1 MQIEAVIFDRD
12 NTLLYFD
19 PARQARLE
27 AQIAMVAPAITT
39 ERLYAAWASWPGPW
53 PRHPDDEPAFWSAF
67 WERVSAQH
75 NVAPDRLPALRALG
89 AFYHTCFSAFPDA
102 LPCLHA
108 LRDTGLRL
116 AVLTN
121 FELPSV
127 GLALEHAGI
136 SLTLFHA
143 LLSGVAIGV
152 SKPDAAAYHAAA
164 AALRAPLAACAFIDD
179 DRANVLA
186 ARALG
191 MRAFL
196 LDRSL
201 PVGDL
206 DAHVLQSL
214 DELPAALKG
223 VPLPTA

>member
-1 MQIEAVIFDRD
+1 MLVEAVIFDRD

-27 AQIAMVAPAITT
+27 AQIAMVAPAITA
-39 ERLYAAWASWPGPW
+39 ERLYAAWAGWPGPW
-53 PRHPDDEPAFWSAF
+53 PRYPADEPAFWGAF
-67 WERVSAQH
+67 WERVVAQH
-75 NVAPDRLPALRALG
+75 NVAPEHLPALRALG
-89 AFYHTCFSAFPDA
+89 TFYHTCFSAFPDS

-108 LRDTGLRL
+108 LRDAGLRL

-143 LLSGVAIGV
+143 LLSGVAIGA
-152 SKPDAAAYHAAA
+152 SKPDAAPYHAAA
-164 AALRAPLAACAFIDD
+164 AALGMPLGACAFVDD
-179 DRANVLA
+179 DVANVLA

-201 PVGDL
+201 PASDFE
-206 DAHVLQSL
+206 AHVLWSL
-214 DELPAALKG
+214 DDLRAALL
-223 VPLPTA
+223 VH